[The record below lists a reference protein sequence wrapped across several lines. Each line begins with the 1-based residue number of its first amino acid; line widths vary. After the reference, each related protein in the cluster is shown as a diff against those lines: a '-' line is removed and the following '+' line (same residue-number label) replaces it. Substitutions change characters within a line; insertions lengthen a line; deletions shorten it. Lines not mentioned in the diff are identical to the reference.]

1 MDHLSKE
8 FWNLRYQN
16 KETGWDIGEISTP
29 IKAYFDQIEN
39 KAITVLIP
47 GCGYGHEAEYLFREG
62 FSNVHIIDIAQ
73 EPLIR
78 FKDRNK
84 DYPRVNIH
92 LGDLFT
98 HNGSYNLI
106 IEQTMFCAIN
116 PFLRQSYAD
125 KINSLLKPQGKMIG
139 VLFNREF
146 QSGPPYGGTK
156 NEYLAYFKKKFSEVM
171 IEECYNSIESRDNSE
186 FFIKMIK

>member
-1 MDHLSKE
+1 
-8 FWNLRYQN
+8 
-16 KETGWDIGEISTP
+16 
-29 IKAYFDQIEN
+29 
-39 KAITVLIP
+39 VLIP
-47 GCGYGHEAEYLFREG
+47 GCGYGHEAEYLFKSG

-146 QSGPPYGGTK
+146 QYGPPYGGTK
-156 NEYLAYFKKKFSEVM
+156 NEYLVYFKKKFSEVM